1 MNVFKRVARM
11 AGVCA
16 VVTAALSLSVFA
28 YEMKGGTVTT
38 SSSVNIRSGAGTSY
52 SKQGSLKDGERVLV
66 LDNSKGWCKIAYD
79 DGKIGYMSAD
89 YVDISSTMNIEMGYA
104 QVTVSSSLNMRAKPS
119 TSGSKVTQLPN
130 GAKCDIIGINN
141 GWLKV
146 NYKNYTG
153 YIFPGDSADPYV
165 KIVEG
170 TSSGS
175 TTTTPST
182 PAPSTPEVKPEPK
195 PEAPKVNPLRQQIVD
210 YAAKFLGVPYV
221 YGGSTPKGFD
231 CSGLVKYVYN
241 NFDISLARTSAKQY
255 STSVTKIT
263 KSELKIGDLVF
274 FSGDTP
280 GRVGHV
286 GIYVGN
292 DQFIHAP
299 RPGKDVCYEKL
310 SNSYYVEHYIGCGT
324 LIKD

>member
-1 MNVFKRVARM
+1 MKVLKRVMRL

-16 VVTAALSLSVFA
+16 VVTAALTLSAFA
-28 YEMKGGTVTT
+28 YEIKGGTVTT
-38 SSSVNIRSGAGTSY
+38 NSSVNIRSGAGTSY
-52 SKQGSLKDGERVLV
+52 SKLGSLKDGEKVLV
-66 LDNSKGWCKIAYD
+66 LDNSQGWCKIAYD
-79 DGKIGYMSAD
+79 DGEVGYMSAD
-89 YVDISSTMNIEMGYA
+89 YIDISSVMNIEVGYA

-130 GAKCDIIGINN
+130 GAKCEIIGVNS

-153 YIFPGDSADPYV
+153 YIFPGDDSDPYV
-165 KIVEG
+165 KIVEAP
-170 TSSGS
+170 SGS
-175 TTTTPST
+175 SSTTPGTTPTT
-182 PAPSTPEVKPEPK
+182 PAAPKPEP
-195 PEAPKVNPLRQQIVD
+195 APVTPTVNPLRQQIVD
-210 YAAKFLGVPYV
+210 YAAKYLGVPYV

-241 NFDISLARTSAKQY
+241 HFDISVARTSAKQY
-255 STSVTKIT
+255 STSVTKIS
-263 KSELKIGDLVF
+263 KDELQLGDLVF

-292 DQFIHAP
+292 GQFIHAP
-299 RPGKDVCYEKL
+299 RPGKDVCYERL
-310 SNSYYVEHYIGCGT
+310 NNSYYVEHYIGCGT

>member
-1 MNVFKRVARM
+1 MKVLKRVMRL

-16 VVTAALSLSVFA
+16 VVTAALTLSAFA
-28 YEMKGGTVTT
+28 YEIKGGTVTT
-38 SSSVNIRSGAGTSY
+38 NSSVNIRSGAGTSY
-52 SKQGSLKDGERVLV
+52 SKLGSLKDGEKVLV
-66 LDNSKGWCKIAYD
+66 LDNSQGWCKIAYD
-79 DGKIGYMSAD
+79 DGEVGYMSAD
-89 YVDISSTMNIEMGYA
+89 YIDISSVMNIEVGYA

-130 GAKCDIIGINN
+130 GAKCEIIGVNS

-153 YIFPGDSADPYV
+153 YIFPGDDSDPYV
-165 KIVEG
+165 KIVEAP
-170 TSSGS
+170 SGS
-175 TTTTPST
+175 SSTTPGTTPTT
-182 PAPSTPEVKPEPK
+182 PAAPKPEP
-195 PEAPKVNPLRQQIVD
+195 APVTPTVNPLRQQIVD
-210 YAAKFLGVPYV
+210 YAAKYLGVPYV

-241 NFDISLARTSAKQY
+241 HFDISVARTTAKQY
-255 STSVTKIT
+255 STSVTKIS
-263 KSELKIGDLVF
+263 KDELQLGDLVF

-292 DQFIHAP
+292 GQFIHAP
-299 RPGKDVCYEKL
+299 RPGKDVCYERL
-310 SNSYYVEHYIGCGT
+310 NNSYYVEHYIGCGT

>member
-1 MNVFKRVARM
+1 MKVLKRMMRL

-16 VVTAALSLSVFA
+16 VVTAALTLSAFA
-28 YEMKGGTVTT
+28 YEIKGGTVTT
-38 SSSVNIRSGAGTSY
+38 NSSVNIRSGAGTSY
-52 SKQGSLKDGERVLV
+52 SKLGSLKDGEKVLV
-66 LDNSKGWCKIAYD
+66 LDNSQGWCKIAYD
-79 DGKIGYMSAD
+79 DGEVGYMSAD
-89 YVDISSTMNIEMGYA
+89 YIDISSVMNIEVGYA

-130 GAKCDIIGINN
+130 GAKCEIIGVNS

-153 YIFPGDSADPYV
+153 YIFPGDDSDPYV
-165 KIVEG
+165 KIVEAP
-170 TSSGS
+170 SGS
-175 TTTTPST
+175 SSTTPGTTPTT
-182 PAPSTPEVKPEPK
+182 PAAPKPEP
-195 PEAPKVNPLRQQIVD
+195 APVTPTVNPLRQQIVD
-210 YAAKFLGVPYV
+210 YAAKYLSVPYV

-241 NFDISLARTSAKQY
+241 HFDISVARTSAKQY
-255 STSVTKIT
+255 STSVTKIS
-263 KSELKIGDLVF
+263 KDELQLGDLVF

-292 DQFIHAP
+292 GQFIHAP
-299 RPGKDVCYEKL
+299 RPGKNVCYERL
-310 SNSYYVEHYIGCGT
+310 NNSYYVEHYIGCGT

>member
-1 MNVFKRVARM
+1 M
-11 AGVCA
+11 
-16 VVTAALSLSVFA
+16 
-28 YEMKGGTVTT
+28 
-38 SSSVNIRSGAGTSY
+38 
-52 SKQGSLKDGERVLV
+52 LV
-66 LDNSKGWCKIAYD
+66 LDNSQGWCKIAYD
-79 DGKIGYMSAD
+79 DGEVGYMSAD
-89 YVDISSTMNIEMGYA
+89 YIDISSVMNIEVGYA

-130 GAKCDIIGINN
+130 GAKCEIIGVNS

-153 YIFPGDSADPYV
+153 YIFPGDDSDPYV
-165 KIVEG
+165 KIVEAP
-170 TSSGS
+170 SGS
-175 TTTTPST
+175 SSTTPGTTPTT
-182 PAPSTPEVKPEPK
+182 PAAPKPEP
-195 PEAPKVNPLRQQIVD
+195 PPVTPTVNPLRQQIVD
-210 YAAKFLGVPYV
+210 YAAKYLGVPYV

-241 NFDISLARTSAKQY
+241 HFDISVARTSAKQY
-255 STSVTKIT
+255 STSVTKIS
-263 KSELKIGDLVF
+263 KDELQLGDLVF

-292 DQFIHAP
+292 GQFIHAP
-299 RPGKDVCYEKL
+299 RPGKNVCYERL
-310 SNSYYVEHYIGCGT
+310 NNSYYVEHYIGCGT

>member
-1 MNVFKRVARM
+1 MKVLKRMMRL

-16 VVTAALSLSVFA
+16 VVTAALTLSAFA
-28 YEMKGGTVTT
+28 YEIKGGTVTT
-38 SSSVNIRSGAGTSY
+38 NSSVNIRSGAGTSY
-52 SKQGSLKDGERVLV
+52 SKLGSLKDGEKVLV
-66 LDNSKGWCKIAYD
+66 LDNSQGWCKIAYD
-79 DGKIGYMSAD
+79 DGEVGYMSAD
-89 YVDISSTMNIEMGYA
+89 YIDISSVMNIEVGYA

-130 GAKCDIIGINN
+130 GAKCEIIGVNS

-153 YIFPGDSADPYV
+153 YIFPGDDSDPYV
-165 KIVEG
+165 KIVEAP
-170 TSSGS
+170 SGS
-175 TTTTPST
+175 SSTTPGTTPTT
-182 PAPSTPEVKPEPK
+182 PAAPKPEP
-195 PEAPKVNPLRQQIVD
+195 APVTPTVNPLRQQIVD
-210 YAAKFLGVPYV
+210 YAAKYLGVPYV

-231 CSGLVKYVYN
+231 CSGLVYN
-241 NFDISLARTSAKQY
+241 HFDISVARTSAKQY
-255 STSVTKIT
+255 STSVTKIS
-263 KSELKIGDLVF
+263 KDELQLGDLVF

-292 DQFIHAP
+292 GQFIHAP
-299 RPGKDVCYEKL
+299 RPGKNVCYERL
-310 SNSYYVEHYIGCGT
+310 NNSYYVEHYIGCGT

>member
-1 MNVFKRVARM
+1 MKVLKRVMRL

-16 VVTAALSLSVFA
+16 VVTAALTLSAFA
-28 YEMKGGTVTT
+28 YEIKGGTVTT
-38 SSSVNIRSGAGTSY
+38 NSSVNIRSGAGTSY
-52 SKQGSLKDGERVLV
+52 SKLGSLKDGEKVLV
-66 LDNSKGWCKIAYD
+66 LDNSQGWCKIAYD
-79 DGKIGYMSAD
+79 DGEVGYMSAD
-89 YVDISSTMNIEMGYA
+89 YIDISSVMNIEVGYA

-130 GAKCDIIGINN
+130 GAKCEIIGVNS

-146 NYKNYTG
+146 NYKDYTG
-153 YIFPGDSADPYV
+153 YIFPGDDSDPYV
-165 KIVEG
+165 KIVEAP
-170 TSSGS
+170 SGS
-175 TTTTPST
+175 SSTTPGTTPTT
-182 PAPSTPEVKPEPK
+182 PAAPKPEP
-195 PEAPKVNPLRQQIVD
+195 APVTPTVNPLRQQIVD
-210 YAAKFLGVPYV
+210 YAAKYLGVPYV

-241 NFDISLARTSAKQY
+241 HFDISVARTSAKQY
-255 STSVTKIT
+255 STSVTKIS
-263 KSELKIGDLVF
+263 KDELQLGDLVF

-292 DQFIHAP
+292 GQFIHAP
-299 RPGKDVCYEKL
+299 RPGKNVCYERL
-310 SNSYYVEHYIGCGT
+310 NNSYYVEHYIGCGT